1 MWNPQDAAAF
11 LGRYSYELPPE
22 LIAHEPASPRDSS
35 KLLVVGAGQG
45 GVATG
50 ELRHSSFANLAD
62 FLPKGAVLVM
72 NETRVVPAR
81 VILTKETGGRAE
93 ILFYVND
100 WDRTATRIKGIS
112 DRKLTVGQRLGL
124 EQGKPFVTVT
134 GQDENVFEFEL
145 AVAPT
150 DFLVALEARG
160 VMPIPKYIKTPLSE
174 GELKDRYQT
183 TFAKDPGSVAA
194 PTASLHF
201 TDALFER
208 LAAKGV
214 EVRFLTLHV
223 GAGTFAPVTAR
234 ELALGKLHTER
245 FSISQETLGAVA
257 MAKREGRPVIA
268 VGTTALRA
276 LESAAAGASGTTD
289 IFIRPPHEFKMADG
303 LITNF
308 HVPESSLMC
317 LVDAFLQWKKCPK
330 TVLEIYKEA
339 VARKYRF
346 FSFGDGMLIL

>member
-22 LIAHEPASPRDSS
+22 LVAHEPASPRDSS
-35 KLLVVGAGQG
+35 RLLALSA
-45 GVATG
+45 ATG
-50 ELRHSSFANLAD
+50 AIRHATFAGLAD
-62 FLPKGAVLVM
+62 LLPEGALLVM
-72 NETRVVPAR
+72 NETKVVPAR
-81 VILTKETGGRAE
+81 MVLYKETGGKAE

-100 WDRTATRIKGIS
+100 WDRSSSRIKGIS
-112 DRKLTVGQRLGL
+112 DRKLSVGQRLGL
-124 EQGKPFVTVT
+124 SQGDSFVTVA
-134 GQDENVFEFEL
+134 GQDENLFEFEL
-145 AVAPT
+145 AVPPAE
-150 DFLVALEARG
+150 FLAALERSG
-160 VMPIPKYIKTPLSE
+160 VMPVPKYIKTPLSE

-201 TDALFER
+201 TDALFGR

-234 ELALGKLHTER
+234 ELALGRLHSER
-245 FSISQETLGAVA
+245 FAISKETLDAVA
-257 MAKREGRPVIA
+257 RAKREGRPVIA

-276 LESAAAGASGTTD
+276 LESAALGREGSTD
-289 IFIRPPHEFKMADG
+289 VFIKPPYEFKMADG

-317 LVDAFLQWKKCPK
+317 LVDAFMQWKGCPK
-330 TVLEIYKEA
+330 NILDVYKEA
-339 VARKYRF
+339 IGERYRF